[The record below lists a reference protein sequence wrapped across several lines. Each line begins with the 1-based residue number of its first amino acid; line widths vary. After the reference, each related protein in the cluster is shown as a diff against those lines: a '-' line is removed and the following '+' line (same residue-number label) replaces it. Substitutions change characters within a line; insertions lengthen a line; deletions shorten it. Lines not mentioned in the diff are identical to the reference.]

1 MANSIAATA
10 FKIRRDVKKNKEK
23 FTDSLSDFSSKN
35 NADTFR
41 LAFPSSVMARPTPN
55 IPSPESSRVPKTR
68 DLPEECSLLRIFLG
82 EADEYMHRPLY
93 RAIVL
98 RAREL
103 HLAGA
108 TVLRGPMGYGRSTH
122 LHNAHILR
130 LSLDLPI
137 VVEIVDETEKIK
149 AFLPELQKMMR
160 SGLITMERAQVY
172 RYTH

>member
-1 MANSIAATA
+1 MTPGVDPFSRGQLPAP
-10 FKIRRDVKKNKEK
+10 KI
-23 FTDSLSDFSSKN
+23 
-35 NADTFR
+35 
-41 LAFPSSVMARPTPN
+41 
-55 IPSPESSRVPKTR
+55 R

-93 RAIVL
+93 RVIVL

-103 HLAGA
+103 QLAGA

-137 VVEIVDETEKIK
+137 VIEIVDETKKIT

-160 SGLITMERAQVY
+160 GGLITMERAQIFRY
-172 RYTH
+172 RH

>member
-1 MANSIAATA
+1 
-10 FKIRRDVKKNKEK
+10 
-23 FTDSLSDFSSKN
+23 
-35 NADTFR
+35 
-41 LAFPSSVMARPTPN
+41 MARPTPN
-55 IPSPESSRVPKTR
+55 IPSPEPSRVPKTR
-68 DLPEECSLLRIFLG
+68 DLPEECSLLRIFVG

-149 AFLPELQKMMR
+149 TFLPELQKMMQG
-160 SGLITMERAQVY
+160 GLITMERAQVY
-172 RYTH
+172 RYAH

>member
-1 MANSIAATA
+1 VRTPERLFPLPRKSSAHHLRYDKRLRLLIG
-10 FKIRRDVKKNKEK
+10 
-23 FTDSLSDFSSKN
+23 FTYSEIG
-35 NADTFR
+35 DTFTVVLDCR
-41 LAFPSSVMARPTPN
+41 MAPPSQHPSSV
-55 IPSPESSRVPKTR
+55 ESSPAPKPR

-108 TVLRGPMGYGRSTH
+108 TVLRGPMGFGRSTH

-130 LSLDLPI
+130 LSAGGQRNL
-137 VVEIVDETEKIK
+137 E
-149 AFLPELQKMMR
+149 
-160 SGLITMERAQVY
+160 
-172 RYTH
+172 